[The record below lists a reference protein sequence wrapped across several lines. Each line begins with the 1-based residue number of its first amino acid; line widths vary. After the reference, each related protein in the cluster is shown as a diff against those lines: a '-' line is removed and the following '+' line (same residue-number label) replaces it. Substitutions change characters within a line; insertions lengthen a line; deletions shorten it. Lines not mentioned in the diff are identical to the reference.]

1 MGADEFHQRAAECVR
16 HMDDQPIFV
25 AAEVE
30 DHAVVADEIDGRAEL
45 PLDIVR
51 TAPARLARQREP
63 RADRPLGL
71 RMALPEFLQ
80 GSAGDHLH
88 RGEISMSPNW

>member
-1 MGADEFHQRAAECVR
+1 MCADEFHQHSAERIGHV
-16 HMDDQPIFV
+16 DDQSKFV

-30 DHAVVADEIDGRAEL
+30 DHAVIADEVDRRAEL
-45 PLDIVR
+45 SLDIVGI
-51 TAPARLARQREP
+51 APPGLARQREP

-71 RMALPEFLQ
+71 RMALPEVLQ

-88 RGEISMSPNW
+88 RAEFSMSPYW